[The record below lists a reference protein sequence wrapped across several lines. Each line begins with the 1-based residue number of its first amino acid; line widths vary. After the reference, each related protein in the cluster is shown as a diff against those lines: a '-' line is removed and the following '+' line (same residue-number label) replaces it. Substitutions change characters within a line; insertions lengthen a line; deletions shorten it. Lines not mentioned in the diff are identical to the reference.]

1 MTQTVYSKIALNSV
15 KKSFKDYTIYFL
27 TLTFA
32 VCIFYSFN
40 SIESQKAMLDLTVSQ
55 KAYMKLFSSVISIAS
70 VFVSFILGAL
80 IIYAN
85 NFLIKK
91 RKKEMGIYITLGMPK
106 RKVSNILLLETVLIG
121 IISLGIG
128 LILGVVLSQGLS
140 ILTAKLFMESM
151 TSYQFAFSIDAVLK
165 TILYFG
171 IIFLLVMIFN
181 TVIISKYK
189 LIDLLNASKKNEKI
203 KMRNPVI
210 LSIIFCLA
218 VIFIVVAYIFINKS
232 GLNIESIYFQSSMVL
247 GVIGTFLFF
256 FGLSGIVLYVIQRSK
271 NIYLKN
277 LNIFIVRQISSKF
290 NTNFLSM
297 SLICL
302 MLFITTVML
311 SSGLGFKNTM
321 EQGVKKNTPFDASI
335 EIYYSSDSVSQ
346 ANELTQVVNN
356 QLSKYT
362 NKSYIAQYQLN
373 DVSMRKMLLPY
384 VPNTMKKAIDNSYND
399 YCMAVSISQY
409 NKMRELEGQ
418 KPINLANN
426 DVLVLS
432 NVQKFEG
439 PINDFIKNNG
449 KIDIINGTEYKVQN
463 DKAIEDSLYSS
474 GMAIN
479 TITLVVPDK
488 IVQNLIPYTGYV
500 NINYTGSNTEK
511 KTQESNIEAIF
522 DKLNREK
529 PDGYIGNGYTRTQ
542 LYEQSL
548 GLSAIVIY
556 LSIYLGIVFLIASA
570 AVLALQQL
578 SEASDSINRY
588 KALRK
593 IGVTD
598 KMINKSIFI
607 QTLIYFGAPL
617 ALAIVHSIVGIYVV
631 NDFISALGSTNIIIS
646 ALIILVFILL
656 IYSGYFYATYTS
668 YKRIIKNNK

>member
-1 MTQTVYSKIALNSV
+1 MYSKIALNSV

-140 ILTAKLFMESM
+140 ILTAKLFMGSM
-151 TSYQFAFSIDAVLK
+151 TSYQFAFSINAVLK

-189 LIDLLNASKKNEKI
+189 LIDLLNSSKKNEKI

-210 LSIIFCLA
+210 SSIIFCLA
-218 VIFIVVAYIFINKS
+218 VIFIVVAYIFVNKS
-232 GLNIESIYFQSSMVL
+232 GLDIQSTYFELSIVL

-449 KIDIINGTEYKVQN
+449 KIDINGTEYKVQN
-463 DKAIEDSLYSS
+463 NKAIEDSLYSS

-488 IVQNLIPYTGYV
+488 IVQNLIPYTGYI

-617 ALAIVHSIVGIYVV
+617 ALAIAHSIVAIYVV

-668 YKRIIKNNK
+668 YKKIIKNNK

>member
-140 ILTAKLFMESM
+140 ILTAKLFMGSM
-151 TSYQFAFSIDAVLK
+151 TSYQFAFSINAVLK

-189 LIDLLNASKKNEKI
+189 LIDLLNSSKKNEKI

-210 LSIIFCLA
+210 SSIIFCLA
-218 VIFIVVAYIFINKS
+218 VIFIVVAYIFVNKS
-232 GLNIESIYFQSSMVL
+232 GLDIQSTYFELSIVL

-256 FGLSGIVLYVIQRSK
+256 FGLSGIILYVIQRSK

-449 KIDIINGTEYKVQN
+449 KIDINGTEYKVQN
-463 DKAIEDSLYSS
+463 NKAIEDSLYSS

-488 IVQNLIPYTGYV
+488 IVQNLIPYTGYI

-617 ALAIVHSIVGIYVV
+617 ALAIVHSIVAIYVV

>member
-1 MTQTVYSKIALNSV
+1 MYSKIALNSV

-40 SIESQKAMLDLTVSQ
+40 SIESQKAMLDLTVNQ

-70 VFVSFILGAL
+70 VFVSFILGDL

-140 ILTAKLFMESM
+140 ILTAKLFMGSM
-151 TSYQFAFSIDAVLK
+151 TSYQFAFSINAVLK

-210 LSIIFCLA
+210 SSIIFCLA

-232 GLNIESIYFQSSMVL
+232 GLDIQSTYFELSIVL

-439 PINDFIKNNG
+439 SINDFIKNNG

-488 IVQNLIPYTGYV
+488 IVQNLIPYTGYI

-556 LSIYLGIVFLIASA
+556 LSIYLGIVFLIASE

-617 ALAIVHSIVGIYVV
+617 ALAIAHSIVAIYVV

-668 YKRIIKNNK
+668 YKKIIKNNK

>member
-1 MTQTVYSKIALNSV
+1 MYSKIALNSV

-40 SIESQKAMLDLTVSQ
+40 SIESQKAMLDLTVNQ

-140 ILTAKLFMESM
+140 ILTAKLFMGSM
-151 TSYQFAFSIDAVLK
+151 TSYQFAFSINAVLK

-210 LSIIFCLA
+210 SSIIFCLA

-232 GLNIESIYFQSSMVL
+232 GLDIQSTYFELSIVL

-488 IVQNLIPYTGYV
+488 IVQNLIPYTGYI

-578 SEASDSINRY
+578 LEASDSINRY

-617 ALAIVHSIVGIYVV
+617 ALAIAHSIVAIYVV

-668 YKRIIKNNK
+668 YKKIIKNNK

>member
-1 MTQTVYSKIALNSV
+1 MYSKIALNSV

-140 ILTAKLFMESM
+140 ILTAKLFMGSM
-151 TSYQFAFSIDAVLK
+151 TSYQFAFSINAVLK

-189 LIDLLNASKKNEKI
+189 LIDLLNSSKKNEKI
-203 KMRNPVI
+203 KMTNPVI
-210 LSIIFCLA
+210 SSIIFCLA
-218 VIFIVVAYIFINKS
+218 VIFIVVAYIFVNKS
-232 GLNIESIYFQSSMVL
+232 GLDIQSTYFELSIVL

-449 KIDIINGTEYKVQN
+449 KIDINGTEYKVQN

-488 IVQNLIPYTGYV
+488 IVQNLIPYTGYI

-617 ALAIVHSIVGIYVV
+617 ALAIAHSIVAIYVV
-631 NDFISALGSTNIIIS
+631 NDFISALVNDI
-646 ALIILVFILL
+646 
-656 IYSGYFYATYTS
+656 
-668 YKRIIKNNK
+668 

>member
-1 MTQTVYSKIALNSV
+1 MYSKIALNSV

-140 ILTAKLFMESM
+140 ILTAKLFMGSM

-449 KIDIINGTEYKVQN
+449 KIDINGTEYKVQN

-488 IVQNLIPYTGYV
+488 IVQNLIPYTGYI

-617 ALAIVHSIVGIYVV
+617 ALAIAHSIVAIYVV

>member
-1 MTQTVYSKIALNSV
+1 MYSKIALNSV

-40 SIESQKAMLDLTVSQ
+40 SIESQKAMLDLTVNQ

-128 LILGVVLSQGLS
+128 LMLGVVLSQGLS
-140 ILTAKLFMESM
+140 ILTAKLFMGSM
-151 TSYQFAFSIDAVLK
+151 TSYQFAFSINAVLK

-210 LSIIFCLA
+210 SSIIFCLA

-232 GLNIESIYFQSSMVL
+232 GLDIQSTYFELSIVL

-488 IVQNLIPYTGYV
+488 IVQKLMPYTGYI

-511 KTQESNIEAIF
+511 KPQESNIEAIF

-617 ALAIVHSIVGIYVV
+617 ALAIAHSIVAIYVV

-668 YKRIIKNNK
+668 YKKIIKNNK

>member
-1 MTQTVYSKIALNSV
+1 MYSKIALNSV

-55 KAYMKLFSSVISIAS
+55 KAYMKLFSSVIPIAS

>member
-1 MTQTVYSKIALNSV
+1 MYSKIALNSV

-140 ILTAKLFMESM
+140 ILTAKLFMGSM

-449 KIDIINGTEYKVQN
+449 KIDINGTEYKVQN

-488 IVQNLIPYTGYV
+488 IVQNLIPYTGYI

-617 ALAIVHSIVGIYVV
+617 ALAIAHSIVAIYVV

-668 YKRIIKNNK
+668 YKKIIKNNK

>member
-1 MTQTVYSKIALNSV
+1 MYSKIALNSV

-40 SIESQKAMLDLTVSQ
+40 SIESQKAMLDLSTSQ
-55 KAYMKLFSSVISIAS
+55 KEYMKLFTSVISIAS
-70 VFVSFILGAL
+70 IFVSFILGSL

-91 RKKEMGIYITLGMPK
+91 RKKEMGIYMTLGMPK
-106 RKVSNILLLETVLIG
+106 RKISNILLIETVLIG

-140 ILTAKLFMESM
+140 VLTAKLFMGTM
-151 TSYQFAFSIDAVLK
+151 TSYQFTFSIGAVLK

-189 LIDLLNASKKNEKI
+189 LIDLLNASKKSEKI
-203 KMRNPVI
+203 KMKNPI
-210 LSIIFCLA
+210 ISSIIFCLA
-218 VIFIVVAYIFINKS
+218 VIFIIIAYIFVNKS
-232 GLNIESIYFQSSMVL
+232 GLDVLSMYFKLSIIL
-247 GVIGTFLFF
+247 GVVGTFLFF
-256 FGLSGIVLYVIQRSK
+256 FGLSGIVLYIIQRSR
-271 NIYLKN
+271 NIYLRN

-302 MLFITTVML
+302 MLFVTTVML

-321 EQGVKKNTPFDASI
+321 EQGVKKTTPFDASVQ
-335 EIYYSSDSVSQ
+335 IYYFGDTISQ
-346 ANELTQVVNN
+346 ADEINQSINNE
-356 QLSKYT
+356 LSKYT
-362 NKSYIAQYQLN
+362 DKSYMAQYNLEN
-373 DVSMRKMLLPY
+373 VSTRDMLLPY
-384 VPNTMKKAIDNSYND
+384 VSGMMKKAMSYGQND
-399 YCMAVSISQY
+399 STMAVSISQY
-409 NKMRELEGQ
+409 NKMRELKGE
-418 KPINLANN
+418 KPISLGNN
-426 DVLVLS
+426 EVLILS
-432 NVQKFEG
+432 DVQKFEE
-439 PINDFIKNNG
+439 PINEFIKNNG
-449 KIDIINGTEYKVQN
+449 KINIDGTEYKVQN

-488 IVQNLIPYTGYV
+488 IVENLVPYTGYI
-500 NINYTGSNTEK
+500 NINYTGNSEEQK
-511 KTQESNIEAIF
+511 IQETNIENIFNKLEKEQSSNYAISVA
-522 DKLNREK
+522 
-529 PDGYIGNGYTRTQ
+529 TRSG

-578 SEASDSINRY
+578 SEASDSIERY

-593 IGVTD
+593 IGATD
-598 KMINKSIFI
+598 KMINKSVFI
-607 QTLIYFGAPL
+607 QTLIYFVAPL
-617 ALAIVHSIVGIYVV
+617 SLAIVHSIVGIYVA
-631 NDFISALGSTNIIIS
+631 NDFISAFGDTNIISS
-646 ALIILVFILL
+646 ALITLAFIIL

-668 YKRIIKNNK
+668 YKRIIKNSK

>member
-140 ILTAKLFMESM
+140 ILTAKLFMGSM

-335 EIYYSSDSVSQ
+335 EIYYSSDNVSQ

-449 KIDIINGTEYKVQN
+449 KIDINGTEYKVQN
-463 DKAIEDSLYSS
+463 NKAIEDSLYSS

-488 IVQNLIPYTGYV
+488 IVQNLIPYTGYI

-617 ALAIVHSIVGIYVV
+617 ALAIAHSIVAIYVV

>member
-1 MTQTVYSKIALNSV
+1 MYSKIALNSV

-140 ILTAKLFMESM
+140 ILTAKLFMGSM
-151 TSYQFAFSIDAVLK
+151 TSYQFAFSINAVLK

-189 LIDLLNASKKNEKI
+189 LIDLLNSSKKNEKI

-210 LSIIFCLA
+210 SSIIFCLA
-218 VIFIVVAYIFINKS
+218 VIFIVVAYIFVNKS
-232 GLNIESIYFQSSMVL
+232 GLDIQSTYFELSIVL

-449 KIDIINGTEYKVQN
+449 KIDINGTEYKVQN
-463 DKAIEDSLYSS
+463 NKAIEDSLYSS

-488 IVQNLIPYTGYV
+488 IVQNLIPYTGYI

-617 ALAIVHSIVGIYVV
+617 ALAIVHSIVAIYVV

-668 YKRIIKNNK
+668 YKKIIKNNK

>member
-140 ILTAKLFMESM
+140 ILTAKLFMGSM

-210 LSIIFCLA
+210 SSIIFCLA

-449 KIDIINGTEYKVQN
+449 KIDINGTEYKVQN

-488 IVQNLIPYTGYV
+488 IVQNLIPYTGYI
-500 NINYTGSNTEK
+500 NINYTGSNAEK

-522 DKLNREK
+522 NKLNREK

-617 ALAIVHSIVGIYVV
+617 ALAIVHSIVAIYVV
-631 NDFISALGSTNIIIS
+631 NDFISALGSTNIMIS
-646 ALIILVFILL
+646 ALITLVFILL

>member
-1 MTQTVYSKIALNSV
+1 MYSKIALNSV

-140 ILTAKLFMESM
+140 ILTAKLFMGSM

-210 LSIIFCLA
+210 SSIIFCLA

-449 KIDIINGTEYKVQN
+449 KIDINGTEYKVQN

-488 IVQNLIPYTGYV
+488 IVQNLIPYTGYI
-500 NINYTGSNTEK
+500 NINYTGSNAEK

-522 DKLNREK
+522 NKLNREK
-529 PDGYIGNGYTRTQ
+529 PDGYIGNGNTRTQ

-617 ALAIVHSIVGIYVV
+617 ALAIVHSIVAIYVV
-631 NDFISALGSTNIIIS
+631 NDFISALGSTNIMIS
-646 ALIILVFILL
+646 ALITLVFILL

>member
-1 MTQTVYSKIALNSV
+1 MYSKIALNSV

-40 SIESQKAMLDLTVSQ
+40 SIESQKAMLDLTVNQ

-140 ILTAKLFMESM
+140 ILTAKLFMGSM
-151 TSYQFAFSIDAVLK
+151 TSYQFAFSINAVLK

-488 IVQNLIPYTGYV
+488 IVQNLIPYTGYI

-617 ALAIVHSIVGIYVV
+617 ALAIAHSIVAIYVV

-668 YKRIIKNNK
+668 YKKIIKNNK

>member
-1 MTQTVYSKIALNSV
+1 MYYKIALNSV

-70 VFVSFILGAL
+70 VFVSFILGDL

-140 ILTAKLFMESM
+140 ILTAKLFMGSM
-151 TSYQFAFSIDAVLK
+151 TSYQFAFSINAVLK

-210 LSIIFCLA
+210 SSIIFCLA
-218 VIFIVVAYIFINKS
+218 VIFIVVAYIFVNKS
-232 GLNIESIYFQSSMVL
+232 GLDIQSTYFELSIVL

-439 PINDFIKNNG
+439 SINDFIKNNG

-488 IVQNLIPYTGYV
+488 IVQNLIPYTGYI

-617 ALAIVHSIVGIYVV
+617 ALAIAHSIVAIYVV

>member
-1 MTQTVYSKIALNSV
+1 MYSKIALNSV

-140 ILTAKLFMESM
+140 ILTAKLFMGSM

-210 LSIIFCLA
+210 SSIIFCLA

-256 FGLSGIVLYVIQRSK
+256 FGLSGIALYVIQRSK

-449 KIDIINGTEYKVQN
+449 KIDINGTEYKVQN

-488 IVQNLIPYTGYV
+488 IVQNLIPYTGYI
-500 NINYTGSNTEK
+500 NINYTGSNAEK

-522 DKLNREK
+522 NKLNREK

-617 ALAIVHSIVGIYVV
+617 ALAIVHSIVAIYVV
-631 NDFISALGSTNIIIS
+631 NDFISALGSTNIMIS
-646 ALIILVFILL
+646 ALITLVFILL

>member
-1 MTQTVYSKIALNSV
+1 MYYKIALNSV

-70 VFVSFILGAL
+70 VFVSFILGDL

-140 ILTAKLFMESM
+140 ILTAKLFMGSM
-151 TSYQFAFSIDAVLK
+151 TSYQFAFSINAVLK

-210 LSIIFCLA
+210 SSIIFCLA
-218 VIFIVVAYIFINKS
+218 VIFIVVAYIFVNKS
-232 GLNIESIYFQSSMVL
+232 GLDIQSTYFELSIVL

-439 PINDFIKNNG
+439 SINDFIKNNG
-449 KIDIINGTEYKVQN
+449 KIDINGTEYKVQN
-463 DKAIEDSLYSS
+463 NKAIEDSLYSS

-488 IVQNLIPYTGYV
+488 IVQNLIPYTGYI

-617 ALAIVHSIVGIYVV
+617 ALAIAHSIVAIYVV

>member
-1 MTQTVYSKIALNSV
+1 MYSKIALNSV

-140 ILTAKLFMESM
+140 ILTAKLFMGSM
-151 TSYQFAFSIDAVLK
+151 TSYQFAFSINAVLK

-189 LIDLLNASKKNEKI
+189 LIDLLNSSKKNEKI

-210 LSIIFCLA
+210 SSIIFCLA
-218 VIFIVVAYIFINKS
+218 VIFIVVAYIFVNKS
-232 GLNIESIYFQSSMVL
+232 GLDIQSTYFELSIVL

-449 KIDIINGTEYKVQN
+449 KIDINGTEYKVQN

-488 IVQNLIPYTGYV
+488 IVQNLIPYTGYI

-529 PDGYIGNGYTRTQ
+529 PDRYIGNGYTRTQ

-617 ALAIVHSIVGIYVV
+617 ALAIAHSIVAIYVV

>member
-1 MTQTVYSKIALNSV
+1 MYSKIALNSV

-40 SIESQKAMLDLTVSQ
+40 SIESQKAMLDLTVNQ

-70 VFVSFILGAL
+70 VFVSFILGDL

-140 ILTAKLFMESM
+140 ILTAKLFMGSM
-151 TSYQFAFSIDAVLK
+151 TSYQFAFSINAVLK

-210 LSIIFCLA
+210 SSIIFCLA

-232 GLNIESIYFQSSMVL
+232 GLDIQSTYFELSIVL

-488 IVQNLIPYTGYV
+488 IVQNLIPYTGYI

-617 ALAIVHSIVGIYVV
+617 ALAIAHSIVAIYVV

-668 YKRIIKNNK
+668 YKKIIKNNK

>member
-1 MTQTVYSKIALNSV
+1 MYSKIALNSV

-140 ILTAKLFMESM
+140 ILTAKLFMGSM
-151 TSYQFAFSIDAVLK
+151 TSYQFAFSINAVLK

-189 LIDLLNASKKNEKI
+189 LIDLLNSSKKNEKI

-210 LSIIFCLA
+210 SSIIFCLA
-218 VIFIVVAYIFINKS
+218 VIFIVVAYIFVNKS
-232 GLNIESIYFQSSMVL
+232 GLDIQSTYFELSIVL

-449 KIDIINGTEYKVQN
+449 KIDINGTEYKVQN

-488 IVQNLIPYTGYV
+488 IVQNLIPYTGYI

-617 ALAIVHSIVGIYVV
+617 ALAIAHSIVAIYVV

>member
-1 MTQTVYSKIALNSV
+1 MYSKIALNSV

-40 SIESQKAMLDLTVSQ
+40 SIESQKAMLDLTVNQ

-140 ILTAKLFMESM
+140 ILTAKLFMGSM

-210 LSIIFCLA
+210 SSIIFCLA

-232 GLNIESIYFQSSMVL
+232 GLDIQSTYFELSIVL

-439 PINDFIKNNG
+439 SINDFIKNNG

-617 ALAIVHSIVGIYVV
+617 ALAIAHSIVAIYVV

>member
-1 MTQTVYSKIALNSV
+1 MYSKIALNSV

-40 SIESQKAMLDLTVSQ
+40 SIESQKAMLDLTVNQ

-140 ILTAKLFMESM
+140 ILTAKLFMGSM
-151 TSYQFAFSIDAVLK
+151 TSYQFAFSINAVLK

-210 LSIIFCLA
+210 SSIIFCLA

-232 GLNIESIYFQSSMVL
+232 GLDIQSTYFELSIVL

-439 PINDFIKNNG
+439 SINDFIKNNG

-488 IVQNLIPYTGYV
+488 IVQNLIPYTGYI

-617 ALAIVHSIVGIYVV
+617 ALAIAHSIVAIYVV

-668 YKRIIKNNK
+668 YKKIIKNNK

>member
-1 MTQTVYSKIALNSV
+1 MYSKIALNSV

-140 ILTAKLFMESM
+140 ILTAKLFMGSM

-189 LIDLLNASKKNEKI
+189 LIDLLNSSKKNEKI

-210 LSIIFCLA
+210 SSIIFCLA

-232 GLNIESIYFQSSMVL
+232 GLDIQSTYFELSIVL

-449 KIDIINGTEYKVQN
+449 KIDINGTEYKVQN

-488 IVQNLIPYTGYV
+488 IVQNLIPYTGYI

-617 ALAIVHSIVGIYVV
+617 ALAIAHSIVAIYVV

>member
-1 MTQTVYSKIALNSV
+1 MYSKIALNSV

-140 ILTAKLFMESM
+140 ILTAKLFMGSM

-210 LSIIFCLA
+210 SSIIFCLA

-449 KIDIINGTEYKVQN
+449 KIDINGTEYKVQN

-488 IVQNLIPYTGYV
+488 IVQNLIPYTGYI
-500 NINYTGSNTEK
+500 NINYTGSNAEK

-522 DKLNREK
+522 NKLNREK

-617 ALAIVHSIVGIYVV
+617 ALAIVHSIVAIYVV
-631 NDFISALGSTNIIIS
+631 NDFISALGSTNIMIS
-646 ALIILVFILL
+646 ALITLVFILL

>member
-1 MTQTVYSKIALNSV
+1 MYSKIALNSV

-140 ILTAKLFMESM
+140 ILTAKLFMGSM

-488 IVQNLIPYTGYV
+488 IVQNLIPYTGYI

-617 ALAIVHSIVGIYVV
+617 ALAIAHSIVAIYVV

>member
-1 MTQTVYSKIALNSV
+1 MYSKIALNSV

-140 ILTAKLFMESM
+140 ILTAKLFMGSM

-290 NTNFLSM
+290 NINFLSM

-346 ANELTQVVNN
+346 ANELTQVVSN

-617 ALAIVHSIVGIYVV
+617 ALAIAHSIVAIYVV

>member
-1 MTQTVYSKIALNSV
+1 MYYKIALNSV

-140 ILTAKLFMESM
+140 ILTAKLFMGSM
-151 TSYQFAFSIDAVLK
+151 TSYQFAFSINAVLK

-210 LSIIFCLA
+210 SSIIFCLA
-218 VIFIVVAYIFINKS
+218 VIFIVVAYIFVNKS
-232 GLNIESIYFQSSMVL
+232 GLDIQSTYFELSIVL

-449 KIDIINGTEYKVQN
+449 KIDINGTEYKVQN
-463 DKAIEDSLYSS
+463 NKAIEDSLYSS

-488 IVQNLIPYTGYV
+488 IVQNLIPYTGYI

-548 GLSAIVIY
+548 GLSAIV
-556 LSIYLGIVFLIASA
+556 IYLGIVFLIASA

-617 ALAIVHSIVGIYVV
+617 ALAIVHSIVAIYVV

>member
-1 MTQTVYSKIALNSV
+1 MYSKIALNSV

-140 ILTAKLFMESM
+140 ILTAKLFMGSM

-449 KIDIINGTEYKVQN
+449 KIDINGTEYKVQN

-617 ALAIVHSIVGIYVV
+617 ALAIAHSIVAIYVV

-668 YKRIIKNNK
+668 YKKIIKNNK

>member
-1 MTQTVYSKIALNSV
+1 MYSKIALNSV

-140 ILTAKLFMESM
+140 ILTAKLFMGSM
-151 TSYQFAFSIDAVLK
+151 TSYQFAFSINAVLK

-189 LIDLLNASKKNEKI
+189 LIDLLNSSKKNEKI

-210 LSIIFCLA
+210 SSIIFCLA
-218 VIFIVVAYIFINKS
+218 VIFIVVAYIFVNKS
-232 GLNIESIYFQSSMVL
+232 GLDIQSTYFELSIVL

-449 KIDIINGTEYKVQN
+449 KIDINGTEYKVQN

-488 IVQNLIPYTGYV
+488 IVQNLIPYTGYI

-617 ALAIVHSIVGIYVV
+617 ALAIAHSIVAIYVV
-631 NDFISALGSTNIIIS
+631 NDFISALGSINIIIS

>member
-1 MTQTVYSKIALNSV
+1 MYSKIALNSV

-140 ILTAKLFMESM
+140 ILTAKLFMGSM
-151 TSYQFAFSIDAVLK
+151 TSYQFAFSINAVLK

-189 LIDLLNASKKNEKI
+189 LIDLLNSSKKNEKI

-210 LSIIFCLA
+210 SSIIFCLA
-218 VIFIVVAYIFINKS
+218 VIFIVVAYIFVNKS
-232 GLNIESIYFQSSMVL
+232 GLDIQSTYFELSIVL

-449 KIDIINGTEYKVQN
+449 KIDINGTEYKVQN
-463 DKAIEDSLYSS
+463 NKAIEDSLYSS

-488 IVQNLIPYTGYV
+488 IVQNLIPYTGYI

-617 ALAIVHSIVGIYVV
+617 ALAIAHSIVAIYVV
-631 NDFISALGSTNIIIS
+631 NDFISALVNDI
-646 ALIILVFILL
+646 
-656 IYSGYFYATYTS
+656 
-668 YKRIIKNNK
+668 

>member
-1 MTQTVYSKIALNSV
+1 MYSKIALNSV

-40 SIESQKAMLDLTVSQ
+40 SIESQKAMLDLTVNQ

-140 ILTAKLFMESM
+140 ILTAKLFMGSM
-151 TSYQFAFSIDAVLK
+151 TSYQFAFSINAVLK

-189 LIDLLNASKKNEKI
+189 LIDLLNASKKNKKI

-210 LSIIFCLA
+210 SSIIFCLA

-232 GLNIESIYFQSSMVL
+232 GLDIQSTYFELSIVL

-373 DVSMRKMLLPY
+373 DVSMRKILLPY

-449 KIDIINGTEYKVQN
+449 KIDINGTEYKVQN

-474 GMAIN
+474 EMAIN

-488 IVQNLIPYTGYV
+488 IVQNLIPYTGYI

-617 ALAIVHSIVGIYVV
+617 ALAIAHSIVAIYVV

-668 YKRIIKNNK
+668 YKKIIKNNK

>member
-1 MTQTVYSKIALNSV
+1 MYSKIALNSV

-140 ILTAKLFMESM
+140 ILTAKLFMGSM
-151 TSYQFAFSIDAVLK
+151 TSYQFAFSINAVLK

-189 LIDLLNASKKNEKI
+189 LIDLLNSSKKNEKI

-210 LSIIFCLA
+210 SSIIFCLA
-218 VIFIVVAYIFINKS
+218 VIFIVVAYIFVNKS
-232 GLNIESIYFQSSMVL
+232 GLDIQSTYFELSIVL

-449 KIDIINGTEYKVQN
+449 KIDINGTEYKVQN

-488 IVQNLIPYTGYV
+488 IVQNLIPYTGYI

-617 ALAIVHSIVGIYVV
+617 ALAIVHSIVAIYVV
-631 NDFISALGSTNIIIS
+631 NDFISALVNDI
-646 ALIILVFILL
+646 
-656 IYSGYFYATYTS
+656 
-668 YKRIIKNNK
+668 

>member
-1 MTQTVYSKIALNSV
+1 MYSKIALNSV

-55 KAYMKLFSSVISIAS
+55 KAYMKLFNSVISIAS

-140 ILTAKLFMESM
+140 ILTAKLFMGSM

-617 ALAIVHSIVGIYVV
+617 ALAIAHSIVAIYVV

>member
-1 MTQTVYSKIALNSV
+1 MYSKIALNSV

-70 VFVSFILGAL
+70 VFVSFILGTL

-140 ILTAKLFMESM
+140 ILTAKLFMGSM
-151 TSYQFAFSIDAVLK
+151 TSYQFAFSINAVLK

-449 KIDIINGTEYKVQN
+449 KIDINGTEYKVQN
-463 DKAIEDSLYSS
+463 NKAIEDSLYSS

-488 IVQNLIPYTGYV
+488 IVQNLIPYTGYI

-522 DKLNREK
+522 NKLNREK

-548 GLSAIVIY
+548 GLSAIV
-556 LSIYLGIVFLIASA
+556 IYLGIVFLIASA

-617 ALAIVHSIVGIYVV
+617 ALAIVHSIVAIYVV

>member
-1 MTQTVYSKIALNSV
+1 MYSKIALNSV

-40 SIESQKAMLDLTVSQ
+40 SIESQKAMLDLTVNQ

-140 ILTAKLFMESM
+140 ILTAKLFMGSM
-151 TSYQFAFSIDAVLK
+151 TSYQFAFSINAVLK

-210 LSIIFCLA
+210 SSIIFCLA

-232 GLNIESIYFQSSMVL
+232 GLDIQSTYFELSIVL

-488 IVQNLIPYTGYV
+488 IVQNLIPYTGYI

-617 ALAIVHSIVGIYVV
+617 ALAIAHSIVAIYVV

>member
-1 MTQTVYSKIALNSV
+1 MYSKIALNSV

-140 ILTAKLFMESM
+140 ILTAKLFMGSM

-210 LSIIFCLA
+210 SSIIFCLS

-449 KIDIINGTEYKVQN
+449 KIDINGTEYKVQN

-488 IVQNLIPYTGYV
+488 IVQNLIPYTGYI
-500 NINYTGSNTEK
+500 NINYTGSNAEK

-522 DKLNREK
+522 NKLNREK

-617 ALAIVHSIVGIYVV
+617 ALAIVHSIVAIYVV